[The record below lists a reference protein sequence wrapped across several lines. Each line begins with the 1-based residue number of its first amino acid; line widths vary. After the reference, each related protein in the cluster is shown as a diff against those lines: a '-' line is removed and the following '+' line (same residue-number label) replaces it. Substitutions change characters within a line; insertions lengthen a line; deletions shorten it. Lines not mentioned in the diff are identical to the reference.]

1 MLAEWQSEKF
11 FIHMLSMLL
20 CNRLWDGL
28 VWLTEESFPSFFFF
42 LSAATFFAFKM
53 FIKSWSF
60 KNSSLT
66 FFLRY
71 IVSRPMMKRGQR
83 ATRTFICVLN
93 RNNLL
98 WRVILMRLLIIYG
111 LAVKADDLLM
121 FISFNGWRRAVNYSK
136 MGGWRLR
143 CLSAADD
150 AFWCFNVPSSVRC
163 RWWRIAKIV
172 FFGTITIYM
181 NNCRHELWWWP
192 LKLHH
197 LDKFLLLDFWLGRVC
212 LLGHDEG
219 WWKSPELKYY
229 VTSRLYWA
237 SYCLFEIFYLP
248 FKNKVE
254 KCQMEPKWFLKI
266 LFKPLKLF
274 TILWLAWASYAF
286 DI

>member
-1 MLAEWQSEKF
+1 MTKRKVFHSHALDAVVQS
-11 FIHMLSMLL
+11 IV
-20 CNRLWDGL
+20 RRARVIDGRYF
-28 VWLTEESFPSFFFF
+28 SFVFFF

-83 ATRTFICVLN
+83 VTRTLICVLN

-172 FFGTITIYM
+172 FLV
-181 NNCRHELWWWP
+181 R
-192 LKLHH
+192 
-197 LDKFLLLDFWLGRVC
+197 
-212 LLGHDEG
+212 
-219 WWKSPELKYY
+219 
-229 VTSRLYWA
+229 
-237 SYCLFEIFYLP
+237 
-248 FKNKVE
+248 
-254 KCQMEPKWFLKI
+254 
-266 LFKPLKLF
+266 
-274 TILWLAWASYAF
+274 
-286 DI
+286 

>member
-1 MLAEWQSEKF
+1 
-11 FIHMLSMLL
+11 
-20 CNRLWDGL
+20 
-28 VWLTEESFPSFFFF
+28 
-42 LSAATFFAFKM
+42 
-53 FIKSWSF
+53 
-60 KNSSLT
+60 
-66 FFLRY
+66 
-71 IVSRPMMKRGQR
+71 MKD
-83 ATRTFICVLN
+83 CEN
-93 RNNLL
+93 
-98 WRVILMRLLIIYG
+98 
-111 LAVKADDLLM
+111 
-121 FISFNGWRRAVNYSK
+121 
-136 MGGWRLR
+136 
-143 CLSAADD
+143 C
-150 AFWCFNVPSSVRC
+150 
-163 RWWRIAKIV
+163 

-197 LDKFLLLDFWLGRVC
+197 LDKFLLLDFWLGWVC

-274 TILWLAWASYAF
+274 TILCLAWAFLFFWYLTLPFRIRSKYFYKDYAILKSLKAWISSYGF
-286 DI
+286 LDMC